1 MKYPTY
7 ISLFFIATL
16 LLTSC
21 KKDDVENDSIIG
33 VWKIVKIIEGGKE
46 LSLTDCEL
54 KGTIE
59 LKADYTYVSIAYYI
73 EDNIC
78 TPENLSGKW
87 EKVGSNT
94 IHIITP
100 DPGYPDEIEKYTYTF
115 KNDELTFDEIIS
127 AGDISFKI
135 VLKKVN

>member
-21 KKDDVENDSIIG
+21 KKDDVENDSLIG
-33 VWKIVKIIEGGKE
+33 VWKIVKVIEGGE
-46 LSLTDCEL
+46 EVSFTDCEL
-54 KGTIE
+54 RGTIE
-59 LKADYTYVSIAYYI
+59 LKADNTYVSIAYYI

-87 EKVGSNT
+87 EKVGSNI
-94 IHIITP
+94 IHII
-100 DPGYPDEIEKYTYTF
+100 DSDYPDEIEKYTYTF

-127 AGDISFKI
+127 AGDIPYKI

>member
-21 KKDDVENDSIIG
+21 KKDDVENDSLIG

-87 EKVGSNT
+87 EKVGSNI
-94 IHIITP
+94 IHII
-100 DPGYPDEIEKYTYTF
+100 DLDYPDEIEKYTYTF

-127 AGDISFKI
+127 AGDIPYKI